1 MKILLCT
8 RLFAPEN
15 LIGAIRPTNFA
26 DNLYHLGHDITVLT
40 SGESSNNTKDA
51 RNGYVVYRIS
61 KNNFLERLKR
71 KRITNVTLRS
81 NTKNQKTKSSIIAFR
96 RHSFAL
102 LQDIFWFWNAYKAL
116 PKICKSKD
124 FDIVISSYGPLS
136 SFLLGFCV
144 KRKRYATYWI
154 SDMRDMIVSTI
165 TPKVY
170 KGIYTMI
177 QNKMLKDSDAI
188 TVVSEGQKAILLK
201 QLSHKC
207 KNVDV
212 QVLYNGFNKMPQLQ
226 NSLASK
232 SCKLIITYTGGLYS
246 GLRDLSMLFRALLE
260 LYRENKIDMRNVEF
274 HYAGDDFEELLLQ
287 VEDDSLYKF
296 VQNHGFIDRQ
306 KSLELQ
312 VCSDI
317 LVVLSWNTEQEQG
330 ILTGKFLEYLHAR
343 KPIIGLVTGDKP
355 NAELTFLI
363 NMLNVGISCEYVGK
377 RSALDDLKRYI
388 LSQYINKMN
397 TGSVSY
403 NAKEEEINRFD
414 YCNICRELEKICSNL
429 FIVD

>member
-1 MKILLCT
+1 M
-8 RLFAPEN
+8 
-15 LIGAIRPTNFA
+15 
-26 DNLYHLGHDITVLT
+26 T

-177 QNKMLKDSDAI
+177 QNKK
-188 TVVSEGQKAILLK
+188 SEPILR
-201 QLSHKC
+201 C
-207 KNVDV
+207 
-212 QVLYNGFNKMPQLQ
+212 
-226 NSLASK
+226 
-232 SCKLIITYTGGLYS
+232 
-246 GLRDLSMLFRALLE
+246 
-260 LYRENKIDMRNVEF
+260 
-274 HYAGDDFEELLLQ
+274 
-287 VEDDSLYKF
+287 
-296 VQNHGFIDRQ
+296 HG
-306 KSLELQ
+306 
-312 VCSDI
+312 
-317 LVVLSWNTEQEQG
+317 
-330 ILTGKFLEYLHAR
+330 
-343 KPIIGLVTGDKP
+343 
-355 NAELTFLI
+355 
-363 NMLNVGISCEYVGK
+363 
-377 RSALDDLKRYI
+377 
-388 LSQYINKMN
+388 
-397 TGSVSY
+397 
-403 NAKEEEINRFD
+403 
-414 YCNICRELEKICSNL
+414 
-429 FIVD
+429 IV